1 MAKRSVVKDYSELEV
16 DDELEADVVNS
27 EEPEVTL
34 VRVVSLS
41 AGKKNVVVNDSLY
54 TFDGAGSIVQMP
66 LEDATK
72 LLEKRNKSCC
82 TGSVSKF
89 FEIIEDG

>member
-41 AGKKNVVVNDSLY
+41 AGKKNVVVNDNL
-54 TFDGAGSIVQMP
+54 
-66 LEDATK
+66 
-72 LLEKRNKSCC
+72 
-82 TGSVSKF
+82 
-89 FEIIEDG
+89 